1 MSRFEKIKK
10 YQRKKFLRYKELN
23 DIKTKNDE
31 AYIVVSVKDR
41 DSIFSEYSSPE
52 RPMLK
57 LEFLELI
64 ERRASFVP
72 LDLPLVLEIQNN
84 TFTSEEKILI
94 RKLIKNHF
102 SLKTISKEVEYDNG
116 SRKGRFLFTAGVLC
130 VALIPILEHIE
141 KITFINEMLSVIACF
156 SFWEY
161 SGLKLFDHDELKE
174 EIIHYR
180 HLSNIRVIYDKDTNI

>member
-1 MSRFEKIKK
+1 MPTLDNVKK
-10 YQRKKFLRYKELN
+10 YQRKKFERYKELN

-31 AYIVVSVKDR
+31 AYIVVAVKDR
-41 DSIFSEYSSPE
+41 DSIFSEYSSSE
-52 RPMLK
+52 RPILK
-57 LEFLELI
+57 IEFLDLI

-72 LDLPLVLEIQNN
+72 LELPLVLEIQNN
-84 TFTSEEKILI
+84 NFTSEEKILI

-102 SLKTISKEVEYDNG
+102 SLKTVTKEVEYENG
-116 SRKGRFLFTAGVLC
+116 CRKGRFLFTTGVIGFSLLPFLGEFGKM
-130 VALIPILEHIE
+130 AYI
-141 KITFINEMLSVIACF
+141 KEMISVIASF

-180 HLSNIRVIYDKDTNI
+180 HLSNIRVIYDKDNS

>member
-1 MSRFEKIKK
+1 MSRFDKSKK

-31 AYIVVSVKDR
+31 AYIVVSVKDK

-52 RPMLK
+52 RPTLK
-57 LEFLELI
+57 TEFLDLV
-64 ERRASFVP
+64 ERKASFVP

-84 TFTSEEKILI
+84 NFTSEEKILI
-94 RKLIKNHF
+94 RKLIKNYY

-116 SRKGRFLFTAGVLC
+116 SRKGRFLFTTGIIC
-130 VALIPILEHIE
+130 IALMPILNQIE
-141 KITFINEMLSVIACF
+141 KIEFIKEMLSVIACF

-161 SGLKLFDHDELKE
+161 SNLKLFDHDELKE

-180 HLSNIRVIYDKDTNI
+180 HLSNIRVIYDKDTN